1 MDMFDALMQGFATAA
16 TPINLL
22 WALLGCALGTA
33 VGVLPGI
40 GPAVAV
46 AMLLPITAKV
56 EITASM
62 IFFSGIYYG
71 AMYGGSTTSILL
83 NTPGE
88 TASMVTAM
96 EGNKMAKSGRAGAAL
111 ATAAIGSFVAG
122 TIATVVVTLFAPGV
136 AEFAVRLGPPE
147 YFMLMVLAFTTVS
160 AVLGQSMV
168 RGITSL
174 FLGLAMGCVGMDQIS
189 GAARYT
195 GGKMELLDGIDI
207 VLVAVG
213 LFAVAEVLYYAL
225 YEGKVKESQNAI
237 SRVHMNR
244 RDWKRSWPAW
254 IRGTVIGAPFGC
266 IPAGGTEIPTFLS
279 YATEKKLAK
288 GEDKAEF
295 GAKGAIEGVAGPEA
309 ANNATVTAAL
319 IPLLTLG
326 IPTSNTTAVLLGAFQ
341 NYGINPGPQLFDSAQ
356 VLVWALIASL
366 YIGNVMLLVLN
377 LPMVGMWV
385 KLLRVPKPQLYAG
398 ILIFATVGAYGM
410 RQSTFDLF
418 LLFGMGLLGVLMRRF
433 DFPTAPVVV
442 GMILGPLAEAQ
453 MRNAVAIGEGSFSI
467 FVQRPM
473 SLTLVIIVLLVLIV
487 PRLLQYW
494 AARRAACQVP
504 VAT

>member
-1 MDMFDALMQGFATAA
+1 MDVLNLLLQGFATAA
-16 TPINLL
+16 TPANLL
-22 WALLGCALGTA
+22 WCFVGCALGTA

-56 EITASM
+56 EATASM
-62 IFFSGIYYG
+62 IFFAGIYYG

-122 TIATVVVTLFAPGV
+122 TIATVLVTLFAPVV
-136 AEFAVRLGPPE
+136 AEQAVKLGPPE

-160 AVLGQSMV
+160 AVLGKSTV
-168 RGITSL
+168 RGLTAL
-174 FLGLAMGCVGMDQIS
+174 FIGLAAGLVGLDQIS
-189 GAARYT
+189 AQARYT
-195 GGKMELLDGIDI
+195 GGVPELLDGIEI

-213 LFAVAEVLYYAL
+213 LFAVAEALHAVL
-225 YEGKVKESQNAI
+225 YEGKVVDEQNKL
-237 SRVHMNR
+237 SKVHMTAS
-244 RDWKRSWPAW
+244 DWRRSWPAW
-254 IRGTVIGAPFGC
+254 LRGTAIGVPFGC

-279 YATEKKLAK
+279 YAAEKKLAK
-288 GEDKAEF
+288 DNTEF
-295 GAKGAIEGVAGPEA
+295 GTKGAIEGVAGPEA
-309 ANNATVTAAL
+309 ANNATVTAAM

-326 IPTSNTTAVLLGAFQ
+326 IPTSNTTAILLGAFQ
-341 NYGINPGPQLFDSAQ
+341 NYGIQPGPQLFTSASA
-356 VLVWALIASL
+356 LVWALIASL

-377 LPMVGMWV
+377 LPLVGLWV
-385 KLLRVPKPQLYAG
+385 KLLKIPKPYLYAG
-398 ILIFATVGAYGM
+398 ILIFATVGVYGM
-410 RQSTFDLF
+410 RQSAFDLF
-418 LLFGMGLLGVLMRRF
+418 LLYAIGLLGVVMRRF

-453 MRNAVAIGEGSFSI
+453 LRNAMSIGEGSATVFL
-467 FVQRPM
+467 QRPV
-473 SLTLVIIVLLVLIV
+473 SLLLIGVVLAVLVL
-487 PRLLQYW
+487 PRLVKVYSRKTK
-494 AARRAACQVP
+494 AAQSA
-504 VAT
+504 